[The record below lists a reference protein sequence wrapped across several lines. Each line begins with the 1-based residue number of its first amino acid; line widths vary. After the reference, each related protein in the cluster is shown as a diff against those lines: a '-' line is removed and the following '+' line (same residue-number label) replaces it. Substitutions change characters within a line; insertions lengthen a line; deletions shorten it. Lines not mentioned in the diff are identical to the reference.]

1 VSETVTDATTW
12 PHHELGKELSNWGR
26 WGADDQIGTL
36 NYVTPE
42 KVVAASKLVKRGAS
56 FDLSIPFDK
65 DGPWLPDGWRFNPI
79 HKMTLLPSDT
89 AASPDG
95 CISAD
100 DMVVMGLQ
108 AATQW
113 DGLAHVGYGGSF
125 YNGAPAA
132 AVNSFVGAA
141 RNGYQHVVNH
151 LTTRGV
157 LLDIPRAKGLDRLE
171 KSYEITEADLLLA
184 EEKQGVTVGSGDV
197 VLLRT
202 GWMKYF
208 HEGDKAQYNKESPGP
223 FLDTCRWIHSREIAA
238 LAVDQTNGELWPCP
252 IPKAII
258 PFHQVVIR
266 DIGLTLGEMFDL
278 EALADDCAE
287 DGVYE
292 FLFTGPGLKVTGAV
306 GSPVTP
312 IAIK

>member
-1 VSETVTDATTW
+1 MTDVTDAVVYA
-12 PHHELGKELSNWGR
+12 HHELGKELSNWGR

-36 NYVTPE
+36 NFVTAE
-42 KVVAASKLVKRGAS
+42 KRVAAAKLVRTGKS
-56 FDLSIPFDK
+56 FDLSLPFDK

-79 HKMTLLPSDT
+79 HKMTLLPGDS
-89 AASPDG
+89 AGAPDG

-100 DMVVMGLQ
+100 DMVIMGLQ

-113 DGLAHVGYGGSF
+113 DGLAHVGYHDRF
-125 YNGAPAA
+125 YNDVPAR

-141 RNGYQHVVNH
+141 RNGYEHVVNN

-157 LLDIPRAKGLDRLE
+157 LLDIPRAKGVDRLE
-171 KSYEITEADLLLA
+171 KSYQITEADLLLA
-184 EEKQGVTVGSGDV
+184 EEKQGITVGTGDV

-208 HEGDKAQYNKESPGP
+208 HEGNKEQFNKESPGP

-238 LAVDQTNGELWPCP
+238 LAVDQTNGEVWPCP
-252 IPKAII
+252 IPKSII